1 MTIAGYMSPRRQA
14 MMEVLLMFFIITMF
28 SLIYVVWTWPTSPME
43 VMSNLDRLG
52 PAAFILDLLFIAFM
66 YRIGFGKNLDPV
78 KIHPTFGSKRWNTL
92 SSKTA

>member
-1 MTIAGYMSPRRQA
+1 MKTINLSSERWMRNYMSPRRQA

-52 PAAFILDLLFIAFM
+52 PAAFALDLLFIAFM
-66 YRIGFGKNLDPV
+66 YRIWKKSRP
-78 KIHPTFGSKRWNTL
+78 SENTPNVWE
-92 SSKTA
+92 